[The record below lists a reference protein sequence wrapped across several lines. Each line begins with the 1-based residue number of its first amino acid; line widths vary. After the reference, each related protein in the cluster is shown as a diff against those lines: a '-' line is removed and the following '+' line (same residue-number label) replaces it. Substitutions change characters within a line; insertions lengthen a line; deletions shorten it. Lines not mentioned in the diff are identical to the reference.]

1 MANGFGSLYI
11 GQSGLQNAQNA
22 LNTTANNLAN
32 VDTKGYVRQQ
42 VVFTDKHYDTL
53 IDATTRTNVQQS
65 GLGVSIGDVV
75 HARDV
80 FLDKSYRLESGR
92 KAFYDVCYETTSYV
106 EDLLQELDGEEFKQ
120 SVEDL
125 WTSFQ
130 ELAKTPA
137 DSVTQNLVIQKAE
150 LLLSRSQSLYSE
162 LMNYQKN
169 IDGQIVD
176 DVNSLNEKAQRVYE
190 LNCEIQKVESNGKET
205 AMTLRDERDK
215 LLDEM
220 SELAKLNIKED
231 HLGFVSIAIEGV
243 EYINELGVF
252 NISTYKDKSTGF
264 SIPYWTHLS
273 DPDKGQYVTVFQTE
287 GDISSEMN
295 TDVGSIKAKIFM
307 RGETYGTYNDL
318 MTEEAY
324 AKIEDR
330 VLVETEAEL
339 DYLFRNIIT
348 HINDTFAPNKE
359 YTVPV
364 GGLMDADG
372 NIISA
377 AGDTVHV
384 LDAEKCSVGAD
395 GKLPPREL
403 FARMGTE
410 RYTEAYDANG
420 NVFYVYN
427 EEDITNPNTLYRI
440 GNIEV
445 QEDLKRQVT
454 LLPGFTQD
462 GAVDYALGED
472 LANLWDARG
481 MYISPDDQY
490 PCTFQEFYDKMIGHL
505 GTEGNVYNSAL
516 GTLDSTVSQIDSQ
529 RGQIMGVSSDEE
541 LTKLVKYQAAYNA
554 SSRYMTVISQMT
566 ELIVTGLI

>member
-32 VDTKGYVRQQ
+32 VDTTGYVRQQ

-53 IDATTRTNVQQS
+53 IDATSKTNILQS

-162 LMNYQKN
+162 LKNYQMN
-169 IDGQIVD
+169 INEQIVD
-176 DVNSLNEKAQRVYE
+176 DVNTLNEKAQRVYE
-190 LNCEIQKVESNGKET
+190 LNCEIQKVESNGRET

-220 SELAKLNIKED
+220 SELAQINVKED
-231 HLGFVSIAIEGV
+231 HLGFVSISIEGV

-252 NISTYKDKSTGF
+252 NISTYTDRSTGF
-264 SIPYWTHLS
+264 AVPYWTHLS
-273 DPDKGQYVTVFQTE
+273 DPDKGQYVKVFHTDK
-287 GDISSEMN
+287 DISSEMN
-295 TDVGSIKAKIFM
+295 TDVGSIKAKMYM
-307 RGETYGTYNDL
+307 RGDTYGIYSDL

-330 VLVETEAEL
+330 VLVETEAQL

-348 HINDTFAPNKE
+348 QINDVFAPNTD
-359 YTVPV
+359 YTAPA
-364 GGLMDADG
+364 GGLMDEDG
-372 NIISA
+372 NIICA
-377 AGDTVHV
+377 AGESIKI
-384 LDAEKCSVGAD
+384 LDAENCSVGAD
-395 GKLPPREL
+395 GELPPREL

-410 RYTEAYDANG
+410 RYTKAYDEDG
-420 NVFYVYN
+420 NVYYVYN
-427 EEDITNPNTLYRI
+427 EEDVANPNTLYRI

-445 QEDLKRQVT
+445 HEDLKRQVT
-454 LLPGFTQD
+454 LLPGFIQN
-462 GAVDYALGED
+462 GAVDYALGEK
-472 LANLWDARG
+472 LATLWENQE
-481 MYISPDDQY
+481 MYINPDDQY
-490 PCTFQEFYDKMIGHL
+490 PCTFQEFYDKMIGTL
-505 GTEGNVYNSAL
+505 GTVGNVYNSAL
-516 GTLDSTVSQIDSQ
+516 GTLENTVTQIDSQ
-529 RGQIMGVSSDEE
+529 RSQLMGVSSDEE
-541 LTKLVKYQAAYNA
+541 LTKLIKYQAAYNA
-554 SSRYMTVISQMT
+554 SSRYMTVVSQMT